1 LLTAQT
7 MSFDVGDTDDAKA
20 EKDVLLA
27 VLFDAGA
34 GGVELAVLVV
44 VLVAVLVV
52 VLVVLVVL
60 LVV

>member
-1 LLTAQT
+1 
-7 MSFDVGDTDDAKA
+7 MSFDVGDSDDAKA

-44 VLVAVLVV
+44 VLV
-52 VLVVLVVL
+52 VLVVL